1 MYYSGSSSERTPLGH
16 EKGVCFWSWPL
27 TETFHFMYS
36 HDTYS
41 CIVLYTW
48 GILFHSCNL
57 IFITCNYTTVE
68 SHFLK
73 LPTLYNKNQ
82 NWLPFPSRILSVMG
96 FLSDEI
102 IQIKFVKLWDFSRYS
117 KKKNTQKAYLPKTSI
132 SRQIVSEIFAQLWSD
147 DSMQIPLNLL
157 FFIMLRNKSNLEW
170 YVYSHVVRIS
180 SFIEQCQL
188 HCS

>member
-1 MYYSGSSSERTPLGH
+1 MRPLLQDRGCPMYYSGRSSERAPLGH
-16 EKGVCFWSWPL
+16 EKGVRFWSWPL

-57 IFITCNYTTVE
+57 IFITCSYTTVE

-73 LPTLYNKNQ
+73 CLTLYNKNQ
-82 NWLPFPSRILSVMG
+82 NWLPFPSRILSVKG

-102 IQIKFVKLWDFSRYS
+102 IQIKFVKLWDFSGYS
-117 KKKNTQKAYLPKTSI
+117 KRKTPKRPTYQKLAFHGKLSPRYLPSYALMTPCK
-132 SRQIVSEIFAQLWSD
+132 
-147 DSMQIPLNLL
+147 
-157 FFIMLRNKSNLEW
+157 FF
-170 YVYSHVVRIS
+170 
-180 SFIEQCQL
+180 
-188 HCS
+188 

>member
-1 MYYSGSSSERTPLGH
+1 MRPLLRDRGYPMYYSGRSSERTPLGH
-16 EKGVCFWSWPL
+16 EKGVRFWIWSL

-57 IFITCNYTTVE
+57 IFIPCSYTTVE

-73 LPTLYNKNQ
+73 CLTLYNKNQ
-82 NWLPFPSRILSVMG
+82 NWLPFPSRILSVKG

-102 IQIKFVKLWDFSRYS
+102 IQIKFVKLWDFSRYP
-117 KKKNTQKAYLPKTSI
+117 KGQKLAFQGKWSLRYLPSYGLMTPCK
-132 SRQIVSEIFAQLWSD
+132 
-147 DSMQIPLNLL
+147 
-157 FFIMLRNKSNLEW
+157 FF
-170 YVYSHVVRIS
+170 
-180 SFIEQCQL
+180 
-188 HCS
+188 